1 LTENKKHIDSIF
13 KNGLKNLRFL
23 VSQKDLE
30 AIEQKTNQFEN
41 TEIETSNKLPIE
53 IEINESD
60 WLKTQEK
67 LAHEKKSIN
76 FNNKLADSFKDFEIP
91 VSQNDWNAVQSKLN
105 KSKKRKPILWFYS
118 IAISVL
124 LISMSWG
131 GYQWLKH
138 DNSNSV
144 SKINSNSNSNSKNTE
159 FGSNNTLGD
168 TNNSTDNNIANNV
181 NIPKEIKPES
191 SSSPLNSASEI
202 PQTINVKSPN
212 KNPSLANLKSE
223 ISSTALANNNKEN
236 EGSQVNGLD
245 FNYSLRIATIRNP
258 FYKKAPIFD
267 KEFITQLT
275 PKIPIVKK
283 PKFNIYIGLDNG
295 ISSFHSALSSNNP
308 SGYNLIRKQSDQKT
322 FAYTKGL
329 SFGINTLKK
338 QLQLSAQHAY
348 YEQTSNYN
356 LTYKIY
362 DSIPVKDPNGKIIGY
377 FLARGRDT
385 SINESHQIS
394 RHLFNIHLSASEKW
408 KINNKTSLI
417 TGVGVAAQ
425 LHSLTKGSKIL
436 NPESLRLENIQVSHF
451 NNRRLLLMPSF
462 TIGLQHQL
470 YKNISIQADICSQ
483 FSVNNLYKTN
493 LIKEYPYQL
502 TSSIKLLYLIK
513 EK

>member
-1 LTENKKHIDSIF
+1 MTKNKKHIDSIF

-91 VSQNDWNAVQSKLN
+91 VSQNDWIAVQSKLY

-118 IAISVL
+118 IAISLL

-131 GYQWLKH
+131 GYQWFKQ
-138 DNSNSV
+138 DNSNSI
-144 SKINSNSNSNSKNTE
+144 SKINSSSNSNSKNTE
-159 FGSNNTLGD
+159 LGANNTSGN
-168 TNNSTDNNIANNV
+168 TNNSTDNNITSNG
-181 NIPKEIKPES
+181 NIPQEIKPES
-191 SSSPLNSASEI
+191 SSSTLNSASEL
-202 PQTINVKSPN
+202 PQTISIKSPI
-212 KNPSLANLKSE
+212 KNPSLVKLKYD

-236 EGSQVNGLD
+236 EGPQVYDFD
-245 FNYSLRIATIRNP
+245 FNYSLRIATIRKL

-267 KEFITQLT
+267 KEFITPVT

-295 ISSFHSALSSNNP
+295 ISSFHSALNSNNP

-348 YEQTSNYN
+348 FEQTSNYN

-385 SINESHQIS
+385 SINETHQIS
-394 RHLFNIHLSASEKW
+394 RNLFNIHLSASEKW
-408 KINNKTSLI
+408 KINNKTKLL
-417 TGVGVAAQ
+417 TGIGVAAQ
-425 LHSLTKGSKIL
+425 LHSLTKGVKIL
-436 NPESLRLENIQVSHF
+436 NPESLQLENIQVS
-451 NNRRLLLMPSF
+451 NLSNRRLLLMPSF
-462 TIGLQHQL
+462 TIGIQHQL
-470 YKNISIQADICSQ
+470 YKNLSIQANISSQ
-483 FSVNNLYKTN
+483 YSINNLYKN
-493 LIKEYPYQL
+493 HLIKEHPYQV
-502 TSSIKLLYLIK
+502 TSSIKLLYIIK

>member
-1 LTENKKHIDSIF
+1 MTKNKKHIDSIF

-23 VSQKDLE
+23 VSQKDLD
-30 AIEQKTNQFEN
+30 AIEHKTNQFEN
-41 TEIETSNKLPIE
+41 TEVETSNKLPIE

-67 LAHEKKSIN
+67 LAHEKKTIN
-76 FNNKLADSFKDFEIP
+76 FNNKLADSFQDFEIP
-91 VSQNDWNAVQSKLN
+91 VSQNDWSAVQSKLN

-138 DNSNSV
+138 DNSNSI
-144 SKINSNSNSNSKNTE
+144 SKINSNSIPNSNNNELGPKN
-159 FGSNNTLGD
+159 SSDNPNK
-168 TNNSTDNNIANNV
+168 SSDNNITNSESSK
-181 NIPKEIKPES
+181 KEIKTELSLSPINSDAELPETK
-191 SSSPLNSASEI
+191 NI
-202 PQTINVKSPN
+202 KSPI
-212 KNPSLANLKSE
+212 KNP
-223 ISSTALANNNKEN
+223 ISTSHKPETLSIQTPNNDKEYKV
-236 EGSQVNGLD
+236 SQIQDLD
-245 FNYSLRIATIRNP
+245 FNYSLKTATIRNP
-258 FYKKAPIFD
+258 FYIPIPSLD
-267 KEFITQLT
+267 LEFIPAIT
-275 PKIPIVKK
+275 PKNPVIKK
-283 PKFNIYIGLDNG
+283 PKTNIYIGLENG
-295 ISSFHSALSSNNP
+295 ISSFYSALNTNNP
-308 SGYNLIRKQSDQKT
+308 SGYNMIREQSDEKT

-329 SFGINTLKK
+329 SLGISTLKK
-338 QLQLSAQHAY
+338 QLQLSAQHAHFK
-348 YEQTSNYN
+348 QTSNYN

-385 SINESHQIS
+385 TINETHQIS
-394 RHLFNIHLSASEKW
+394 RNLFNIHLSASEKW

-436 NPESLRLENIQVSHF
+436 NPESLRLENIQVSNF
-451 NNRRLLLMPSF
+451 NNRRLLLMPSY

-493 LIKEYPYQL
+493 LIKEYPYQV

>member
-1 LTENKKHIDSIF
+1 MTKNKKHIDSIF
-13 KNGLKNLRFL
+13 KTGLKNLRFL

-60 WLKTQEK
+60 WLKTKEK

-91 VSQNDWNAVQSKLN
+91 ISQNDWIAVQSKLY

-118 IAISVL
+118 IAISLL

-131 GYQWLKH
+131 GYQWFKH
-138 DNSNSV
+138 DNSNSI
-144 SKINSNSNSNSKNTE
+144 SKINSSSNSNSKNTE
-159 FGSNNTLGD
+159 FGNNNTSGNPKSSI
-168 TNNSTDNNIANNV
+168 NNNITKNDNNQQ
-181 NIPKEIKPES
+181 EIKPES
-191 SSSPLNSASEI
+191 NPTLLNSASEI

-236 EGSQVNGLD
+236 EGPQVYDFD
-245 FNYSLRIATIRNP
+245 FNYSLRIATIRKL

-267 KEFITQLT
+267 KEFITPVT

-295 ISSFHSALSSNNP
+295 ISSFHSALNSNNP

-348 YEQTSNYN
+348 FEQTSNYN

-385 SINESHQIS
+385 SINETHQIS
-394 RHLFNIHLSASEKW
+394 RNLFNIHLSASEKW
-408 KINNKTSLI
+408 KINNKTNLL
-417 TGVGVAAQ
+417 TGIGIAAQ

-436 NPESLRLENIQVSHF
+436 NPESLQLENMQVS
-451 NNRRLLLMPSF
+451 NLSNRRLLLMPSF
-462 TIGLQHQL
+462 TIGIQHQL
-470 YKNISIQADICSQ
+470 YKNLSIQANISSQ
-483 FSVNNLYKTN
+483 YSINNLYKNN
-493 LIKEYPYQL
+493 LIKEHPYQV
-502 TSSIKLLYLIK
+502 TSSIKLLYIIK

>member
-1 LTENKKHIDSIF
+1 LTRNKKHIDLIF

-30 AIEQKTNQFEN
+30 AIEHKTNQFEN
-41 TEIETSNKLPIE
+41 TEVEISNKLPIE

-67 LAHEKKSIN
+67 LAHEKKNIN
-76 FNNKLADSFKDFEIP
+76 FKNKLADSFQDFEIP
-91 VSQNDWNAVQSKLN
+91 ISTNDWNAVQSKLN
-105 KSKKRKPILWFYS
+105 KSKKRKPILWLYS
-118 IAISVL
+118 MAISVL

-131 GYQWLKH
+131 GYQWLNH
-138 DNSNSV
+138 HNPNS
-144 SKINSNSNSNSKNTE
+144 ISNSNNNELGPKNSSDYPNK
-159 FGSNNTLGD
+159 S
-168 TNNSTDNNIANNV
+168 SDNNITNSESSQQ
-181 NIPKEIKPES
+181 EIKTELS
-191 SSSPLNSASEI
+191 LSPINSAAEL
-202 PQTINVKSPN
+202 PQTKNIKSPI
-212 KNPSLANLKSE
+212 KNPISTSHKPEIINLQ
-223 ISSTALANNNKEN
+223 TPNNDEEYKV
-236 EGSQVNGLD
+236 SQIQDLD
-245 FNYSLRIATIRNP
+245 FNYSLKIATIRNP
-258 FYKKAPIFD
+258 FYKQIPSLD
-267 KEFITQLT
+267 LEFIPAIT
-275 PKIPIVKK
+275 PKNPVIKK
-283 PKFNIYIGLDNG
+283 PKTNIYIGLENG
-295 ISSFHSALSSNNP
+295 ISSFYSALNTNNP
-308 SGYNLIRKQSDQKT
+308 SGYNLIREQSDEKT

-329 SFGINTLKK
+329 SLGISTLKK
-338 QLQLSAQHAY
+338 QLQLSGQHAHFK
-348 YEQTSNYN
+348 QTSNYN

-362 DSIPVKDPNGKIIGY
+362 DSIPVKDPNGNIIGY

-385 SINESHQIS
+385 TINESHQIS

-436 NPESLRLENIQVSHF
+436 NPESLRLENIQVSDF

>member
-1 LTENKKHIDSIF
+1 LTKNKKHIDSIF

-41 TEIETSNKLPIE
+41 TEVEISNKLPIE

-76 FNNKLADSFKDFEIP
+76 FKNKLADSFQDFEIP
-91 VSQNDWNAVQSKLN
+91 VSQNDWSAVQSKLN

-118 IAISVL
+118 IAISIL

-138 DNSNSV
+138 DNSNSI
-144 SKINSNSNSNSKNTE
+144 SKLYSNSISNSNNNELGPKNL
-159 FGSNNTLGD
+159 SDNPNKL
-168 TNNSTDNNIANNV
+168 SDNNITNNESSQQ
-181 NIPKEIKPES
+181 EIKTELSLSPINSAAELPQTKNIKSPIKNPISTVQKPETS
-191 SSSPLNSASEI
+191 SS
-202 PQTINVKSPN
+202 QTP
-212 KNPSLANLKSE
+212 
-223 ISSTALANNNKEN
+223 NNNN
-236 EGSQVNGLD
+236 EYKVSQTLDLD
-245 FNYSLRIATIRNP
+245 FIHSLRIANIHNP
-258 FYKKAPIFD
+258 FYKPTPSLD
-267 KEFITQLT
+267 LEFIPAIT
-275 PKIPIVKK
+275 PKNPVIKK
-283 PKFNIYIGLDNG
+283 PKTNIYIGLENG
-295 ISSFHSALSSNNP
+295 ISSFYSALNTNNP
-308 SGYNLIRKQSDQKT
+308 SGYNMTRKQSDEKT

-329 SFGINTLKK
+329 SFGISSLKK

-348 YEQTSNYN
+348 FKQTSNYN

-385 SINESHQIS
+385 SINETHQIS
-394 RHLFNIHLSASEKW
+394 RNLFNIHLSASEKW
-408 KINNKTSLI
+408 KINNKTKLI

-436 NPESLRLENIQVSHF
+436 NPESLRLETLQVS
-451 NNRRLLLMPSF
+451 NLSNRRLLLMPSF
-462 TIGLQHQL
+462 TIGIQHQL
-470 YKNISIQADICSQ
+470 YKNISIQADISSQ
-483 FSVNNLYKTN
+483 YSVNNLFKNN
-493 LIKEYPYQL
+493 LTKEYPYQV
-502 TSSIKLLYLIK
+502 TSSFKLLYIIK
-513 EK
+513 

>member
-1 LTENKKHIDSIF
+1 MTKNKKHIDSIF

-138 DNSNSV
+138 DNSNSI
-144 SKINSNSNSNSKNTE
+144 SKLNSNSNSNSKNTE
-159 FGSNNTLGD
+159 LGANNTSGN
-168 TNNSTDNNIANNV
+168 TNNSNDNNTTSKG
-181 NIPKEIKPES
+181 NIPQEIKPES

-202 PQTINVKSPN
+202 PQTISIKSPI

-223 ISSTALANNNKEN
+223 ISSTPLVNNNKEN
-236 EGSQVNGLD
+236 EGSQVKGLE

-267 KEFITQLT
+267 KEFITPVT
-275 PKIPIVKK
+275 PKTPIVKK

-385 SINESHQIS
+385 SINETHQIS
-394 RHLFNIHLSASEKW
+394 RNLFNIHLSASEKW
-408 KINNKTSLI
+408 KINNKTKLL
-417 TGVGVAAQ
+417 TGIGVAAQ
-425 LHSLTKGSKIL
+425 LHSLTKGVKIL
-436 NPESLRLENIQVSHF
+436 NPESLQLENIQVS
-451 NNRRLLLMPSF
+451 NLSNRRLLLMPSF
-462 TIGLQHQL
+462 TIGIQHQL
-470 YKNISIQADICSQ
+470 YKNLSIQADISSQ
-483 FSVNNLYKTN
+483 YSINNLYKNN
-493 LIKEYPYQL
+493 LIKEYPYQV
-502 TSSIKLLYLIK
+502 TSSIKLLYIIK

>member
-1 LTENKKHIDSIF
+1 MTRNKKHIDLIF

-30 AIEQKTNQFEN
+30 AIEHKTNQFEN
-41 TEIETSNKLPIE
+41 TEVEISNKLPIE

-67 LAHEKKSIN
+67 LAHEKKAIN
-76 FNNKLADSFKDFEIP
+76 FKNKLADSFQDFEIP

-105 KSKKRKPILWFYS
+105 KSKKRKPILWLYS

-131 GYQWLKH
+131 GYQWLNRPIPKSTT
-138 DNSNSV
+138 NSNNFEFGPKNS
-144 SKINSNSNSNSKNTE
+144 SANSHKSSDKNINNNESSQQEIKTKLSLSPINSAAELPHTKNIK
-159 FGSNNTLGD
+159 SPIKNPI
-168 TNNSTDNNIANNV
+168 STSH
-181 NIPKEIKPES
+181 KPEILS
-191 SSSPLNSASEI
+191 I
-202 PQTINVKSPN
+202 QTPN
-212 KNPSLANLKSE
+212 NDKEYK
-223 ISSTALANNNKEN
+223 IS
-236 EGSQVNGLD
+236 QIQDLD
-245 FNYSLRIATIRNP
+245 FNYSLKITTIRNP
-258 FYKKAPIFD
+258 FYKQIPSLD
-267 KEFITQLT
+267 LEFIPAIT
-275 PKIPIVKK
+275 PKNPVIKK
-283 PKFNIYIGLDNG
+283 PKTNIYIGLENC
-295 ISSFHSALSSNNP
+295 ISSFYSALNTNNP
-308 SGYNLIRKQSDQKT
+308 SGYNLIREQSDEKT

-329 SFGINTLKK
+329 SLGISTLKK
-338 QLQLSAQHAY
+338 QLQLSAQHAHFK
-348 YEQTSNYN
+348 QTSNYN

-362 DSIPVKDPNGKIIGY
+362 DSIPVKDPNGNIIGY